1 MNPMVD
7 ILIAEMRRCVE
18 QLADPRRGRNT
29 QYRFS
34 DIAMAA
40 FSVFFIQSPSFL
52 SHQRRM
58 AESRDGDSCAASL
71 FGMARIPCDNH
82 IRQSLDGIS
91 PESFYGVLD
100 AALTVLRQKPGGL
113 KSFRRLGERCL
124 IALDGTEFHR
134 STQVHCELCS
144 TRTSSGTG
152 EIQYLHAVLSA
163 TLVAPG
169 HNRVVPL
176 RPQFIEPQDNASKQ
190 DCELNA
196 LKRWLDDNAARYQAL
211 RPIYLG
217 DALYACQ
224 PICQAIVEQHGADFI
239 FTAKKT
245 KLPTLYEYHQGIQ
258 LEKLQTQVRN
268 ARRQKETRTYQW
280 FNDVP
285 IRDGDEA
292 MRVNWMALQ
301 IHRNGRKTY
310 ESHFITSIPVT
321 RNNVR
326 QLLDCA
332 RSRWKIENESFNE
345 LKNNGYHLE
354 HNFGHGQKGLTN
366 VLLVLNFI
374 AFAIHTVCDEMCR
387 LWQKARK
394 KLVTRRDFFTDLA
407 VLPKYLY
414 FDNWESLLKKLVQG
428 RPP

>member
-1 MNPMVD
+1 M
-7 ILIAEMRRCVE
+7 
-18 QLADPRRGRNT
+18 
-29 QYRFS
+29 
-34 DIAMAA
+34 
-40 FSVFFIQSPSFL
+40 
-52 SHQRRM
+52 
-58 AESRDGDSCAASL
+58 
-71 FGMARIPCDNH
+71 
-82 IRQSLDGIS
+82 
-91 PESFYGVLD
+91 
-100 AALTVLRQKPGGL
+100 
-113 KSFRRLGERCL
+113 
-124 IALDGTEFHR
+124 
-134 STQVHCELCS
+134 
-144 TRTSSGTG
+144 
-152 EIQYLHAVLSA
+152 
-163 TLVAPG
+163 
-169 HNRVVPL
+169 
-176 RPQFIEPQDNASKQ
+176 
-190 DCELNA
+190 
-196 LKRWLDDNAARYQAL
+196 
-211 RPIYLG
+211 
-217 DALYACQ
+217 
-224 PICQAIVEQHGADFI
+224 
-239 FTAKKT
+239 
-245 KLPTLYEYHQGIQ
+245 YEYHQGIQ
-258 LEKLQTQVRN
+258 LEQQQTQVRN
-268 ARRQKETRTYQW
+268 ARRHKETRTYQW